1 MGQQGD
7 QKDSGLTFGRAIF
20 VSPSC
25 EDIEVP
31 PKRPVKLKTAI
42 AKLHGVA
49 RERALHAEDLV
60 VNQDYARE
68 AADLVAYVVY
78 PFDDDVSTS
87 REFDKEIGSLSMD
100 VAALAETATSGAAV
114 NGAVM
119 ALIAF
124 RAAAEAH
131 HETHYIKRFE
141 QAVSDAA
148 STESK
153 FGA

>member
-1 MGQQGD
+1 M
-7 QKDSGLTFGRAIF
+7 
-20 VSPSC
+20 
-25 EDIEVP
+25 P
-31 PKRPVKLKTAI
+31 PKRPAKLKTAI

-49 RERALHAEDLV
+49 RERAIHAEDLV
-60 VNQDYARE
+60 VTQDYARE

-78 PFDDDVSTS
+78 PFDDDVTTS
-87 REFDKEIGSLSMD
+87 REFAKEIGSLSMD

-119 ALIAF
+119 ALVAF

-131 HETHYIKRFE
+131 NEAHYIKRFE

-148 STESK
+148 STEAK

>member
-1 MGQQGD
+1 MFSLADEGPV
-7 QKDSGLTFGRAIF
+7 F

-25 EDIEVP
+25 EDGRVP
-31 PKRPVKLKTAI
+31 PKRPAKLKSAI

-49 RERALHAEDLV
+49 RERAIHAEDLV
-60 VNQDYARE
+60 VNQDYSRE
-68 AADLVAYVVY
+68 AADLIAYVVY
-78 PFDDDVSTS
+78 PFDDDVTTS
-87 REFDKEIGSLSMD
+87 REFAKEIGSLSMD

-119 ALIAF
+119 ALVAF
-124 RAAAEAH
+124 RAAAQAHNEA
-131 HETHYIKRFE
+131 HYIKRFE

-148 STESK
+148 STETK